1 MNILPSVLSLGIL
14 LMSST
19 VISAPAPT
27 GVNPAAAV
35 DAPAGASSAAGA
47 STAAGASVASD
58 TAAIEQAVMAVLDDF
73 MTSFSGRDPVAH
85 AATYH
90 FPHFRLAG
98 GVMRSWATA
107 EDAIRDHEALFKN
120 LPATGW
126 HKSIWLDRQITT
138 LSDTKVHVNTR
149 FQRLRADGSEIG
161 AYHSL
166 YVLIKQDGR
175 WGIKMRSSFL

>member
-1 MNILPSVLSLGIL
+1 MNILPIALSLGIL
-14 LMSST
+14 LMSSMAM
-19 VISAPAPT
+19 SAAAST
-27 GVNPAAAV
+27 EVNPAAAV
-35 DAPAGASSAAGA
+35 DAAAGASSAAGA
-47 STAAGASVASD
+47 S
-58 TAAIEQAVMAVLDDF
+58 AAIEQAVMVVLDDF

-98 GVMRSWATA
+98 GVMRSWTTA

-161 AYHSL
+161 AYNSL

>member
-1 MNILPSVLSLGIL
+1 MNILPIALSLGIL
-14 LMSST
+14 LMSSMAM
-19 VISAPAPT
+19 SAAAST
-27 GVNPAAAV
+27 EVNPAAAV
-35 DAPAGASSAAGA
+35 DAAAGASSAAGA
-47 STAAGASVASD
+47 SAAAA
-58 TAAIEQAVMAVLDDF
+58 TAAIEQAVMVVLDDF

-98 GVMRSWATA
+98 GVMRSWTTA

-161 AYHSL
+161 AYNSL

>member
-1 MNILPSVLSLGIL
+1 MNILPIVLSIGIL

-19 VISAPAPT
+19 AISANAPT
-27 GVNPAAAV
+27 GVNAAATV
-35 DAPAGASSAAGA
+35 DAAPDASSAAGA
-47 STAAGASVASD
+47 SAAPD
-58 TAAIEQAVMAVLDDF
+58 TAAIEQAVMVVLDDF
-73 MTSFSGRDPVAH
+73 MTSFSGRDPIAH

-98 GVMRSWATA
+98 GVMHSWATA

-149 FQRLRADGSEIG
+149 FQRLRADGTEIG
-161 AYHSL
+161 AYNSL

>member
-1 MNILPSVLSLGIL
+1 MNILPIAIL
-14 LMSST
+14 LGALLITSVS
-19 VISAPAPT
+19 ISAEP
-27 GVNPAAAV
+27 
-35 DAPAGASSAAGA
+35 DSAL
-47 STAAGASVASD
+47 
-58 TAAIEQAVMAVLDDF
+58 IEREVMAVLDDF
-73 MTSFSGRDPVAH
+73 MTSFSGRDPVGH
-85 AATYH
+85 AETYH

-98 GVMRSWATA
+98 GVMRSWPTA
-107 EDAIRDHEALFKN
+107 EDAIRDHEALFKT

-126 HKSIWLDRQITT
+126 YKSVWLDRQIIT

-161 AYHSL
+161 AYNSL

>member
-1 MNILPSVLSLGIL
+1 MNILPIALSLGIL
-14 LMSST
+14 LMSSMAM
-19 VISAPAPT
+19 SAAAST
-27 GVNPAAAV
+27 EVNPAAAV
-35 DAPAGASSAAGA
+35 DAAAGASSAAGA
-47 STAAGASVASD
+47 SAATA
-58 TAAIEQAVMAVLDDF
+58 TAAIEQAVMVVLDDF

-98 GVMRSWATA
+98 GVMRSWTTA

-161 AYHSL
+161 AYNSL